1 MNIYK
6 WLYVR
11 KFILFGLLIDI
22 ALLQFFII
30 FSDTFIFNSYGL
42 QLYNLNNSHVNIL
55 FSFSWIFFSYLCERY
70 SNIENITLK
79 NKFIR
84 NIIKTIITSIII
96 FILFYFIGLIFK
108 INSVFF

>member
-11 KFILFGLLIDI
+11 KFILTGVLIDI
-22 ALLQFFII
+22 ALLEFFLI
-30 FSDTFIFNSYGL
+30 FSDSFIFNSYGF
-42 QLYNLNNSHVNIL
+42 QLYNLNNLHVNIL
-55 FSFSWIFFSYLCERY
+55 FLLSWIFFSYLCERY

-84 NIIKTIITSIII
+84 NIIKTLVTSIFI
-96 FILFYFIGLIFK
+96 FILFYLPNF
-108 INSVFF
+108 